1 MMIKQ
6 NVFVMI
12 RMVLANKVEYVSARL
27 DIMHK
32 AIHVLCVNLN
42 VLHVKV
48 LMIVKLVISHLFP
61 RVLLVAV
68 KMVHMKI
75 KNN

>member
-6 NVFVMI
+6 NVFVTI
-12 RMVLANKVEYVSARL
+12 RMVLAKKMEYVSARIN
-27 DIMHK
+27 IMHK
-32 AIHVLCVNLN
+32 AIHVLNVNLN

-48 LMIVKLVISHLFP
+48 LMIAKLVIRNLFS
-61 RVLLVAV
+61 RMVFVAV